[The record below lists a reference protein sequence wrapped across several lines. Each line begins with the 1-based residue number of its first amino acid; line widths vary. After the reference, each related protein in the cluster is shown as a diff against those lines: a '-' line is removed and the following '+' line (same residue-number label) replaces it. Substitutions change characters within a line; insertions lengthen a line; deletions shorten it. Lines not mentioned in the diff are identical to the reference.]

1 MDIKALRYFLQVAE
15 TLSFNR
21 ASERLNISQ
30 PVVTRVIAQ
39 LEHEVGT
46 KLFDR
51 TTRRVALTPAAE

>member
-46 KLFDR
+46 KLLTGLPD
-51 TTRRVALTPAAE
+51 ALH